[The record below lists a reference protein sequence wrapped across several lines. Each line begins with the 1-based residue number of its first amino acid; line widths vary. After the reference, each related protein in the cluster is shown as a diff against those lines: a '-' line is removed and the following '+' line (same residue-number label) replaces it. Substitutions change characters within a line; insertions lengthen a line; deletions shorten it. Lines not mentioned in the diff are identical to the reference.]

1 MFKKQTHSY
10 SSQGTPQS
18 PFAKA
23 AQVWDDRIGS
33 ARVQAR
39 NWRVMSFAA
48 LALCA
53 MLGLGLLYQSSR
65 TRVEAYIAQVD
76 SQGRLVGEVRLL
88 DRGYT
93 PTTAQ
98 VAFHIAELIRKVR
111 SRPADPVVLKQN
123 WEEAYRYLA
132 GDAVTAMSEYGSH
145 AGLSDPAKQDT
156 TIAVEIISVLQ
167 RSDASYQVRWKET
180 HFDHGSQSSINYWTG
195 LFTVTIKPPQT
206 ARAVFQNPLGIY
218 VTHFTWSQ
226 EFAGAN

>member
-1 MFKKQTHSY
+1 MFKRQTRSY
-10 SSQGTPQS
+10 SSQATPQS

-23 AQVWDDRIGS
+23 AQVWDERIGS

-39 NWRVMSFAA
+39 NWRLMAFAA
-48 LALCA
+48 LALSA

-65 TRVEAYIAQVD
+65 TRVEAYVAQVD
-76 SQGRLVGEVRLL
+76 PQGRLIGEVHLL

-93 PTTAQ
+93 PTNAQ
-98 VAFHIAELIRKVR
+98 VAFHVAELIRKVR
-111 SRPADPVVLKQN
+111 SRPADPVMLKQN

-132 GDAVTAMSEYGSH
+132 GDAVTTMSEYGAH

-156 TIAVEIISVLQ
+156 TVSVEIISVLQ

-180 HFDHGSQSSINYWTG
+180 HYDHGSQSSVSYWTG
-195 LFTVTIKPPQT
+195 LFTTTIKPPAT
-206 ARAVFQNPLGIY
+206 ARAVFQNPLGVY

-226 EFAGAN
+226 EFAGSN